1 MSLKVWMVEIRF
13 PFLLLPVILA
23 LVGGSLAIYDGF
35 FDAINFV
42 LFTAVLV
49 LLHITVNTLN
59 EYYDHQSGVDA
70 INTRRT
76 MFNGGTGTL
85 QAGLL
90 TPRQVFQAAMIS
102 FVAAALVAAVVVY
115 RTSLALVPLVVLG
128 MVFALFYTQIF
139 ARNMLGEIAAG
150 MGLGVL
156 PVLGAYMVHNP
167 SPTPTCIALSVM
179 AGILTFN
186 LLLLNEFPDLDAD
199 IRGGRRNLVITLGTR
214 KAAWLYAILTFSV
227 YGILILLALL
237 QMLPVLALLGLLTLP
252 IAFKAASM
260 SFTDPREISS
270 FQQGQKANVQLILGT
285 QAFVAIGLLVA
296 TLLLVI

>member
-1 MSLKVWMVEIRF
+1 MSLKVWLVEIRV

-23 LVGGSLAIYDGF
+23 IVGSALALYDGF
-35 FDAINFV
+35 FDALNFV

-59 EYYDHQSGVDA
+59 EYYDHLSGIDA
-70 INTRRT
+70 SNTRRT

-90 TPRQVFQAAMIS
+90 TPRQVLNMAIAS
-102 FVAAALVAAVVVY
+102 FVIAAVIAAVVVA
-115 RTSLALVPLVVLG
+115 RTSLALVPLVLLG

-150 MGLGVL
+150 LGLGVL

-167 SPTPTCIALSVM
+167 VPTPTCIALSLM

-186 LLLLNEFPDLDAD
+186 LLLLNEFPDLEAD
-199 IRGGRRNLVITLGTR
+199 IKGGRKNLVIALGTQ
-214 KAAWLYAILTFSV
+214 KAAWLYAVLTFSV
-227 YGILILLALL
+227 YGILLLLVLL
-237 QMLPVLALLGLLTLP
+237 RMLPALALLGLLTLP

-260 SFTDPREISS
+260 SFTDPREIAS

-285 QAFVAIGLLVA
+285 QAFVAMGLLA
-296 TLLLVI
+296 TILLAI

>member
-1 MSLKVWMVEIRF
+1 MVEVRA

-23 LVGGSLAIYDGF
+23 IVGGSLAIYDGY

-42 LFTAVLV
+42 LFTAVMV

-59 EYYDHQSGVDA
+59 EYYDHLSGLDA
-70 INTRRT
+70 SNTRRT

-85 QAGLL
+85 QAGIL
-90 TPRQVFQAAMIS
+90 TPRQVLNAATIS
-102 FVAAALVAAVVVY
+102 FVIAALIAAVVVY

-150 MGLGVL
+150 LGLGAL

-167 SPTPTCIALSVM
+167 IPTPTCIALSLM

-199 IRGGRRNLVITLGTR
+199 IKGGRRNLVITLGTR
-214 KAAWLYAILTFSV
+214 KAAWLYVALTFSM
-227 YGILILLALL
+227 YGILLLLVLL
-237 QMLPVLALLGLLTLP
+237 HMLPVLALLGLLTIP

-260 SFTDPREISS
+260 SFTDPREIGS

-285 QAFVAIGLLVA
+285 QAFVAVGLLA
-296 TLLLVI
+296 TLMLAI

>member
-1 MSLKVWMVEIRF
+1 MSLKAWMVEVRA

-23 LVGGSLAIYDGF
+23 IVGGSLAIYDGY

-42 LFTAVLV
+42 LFTAVMV

-59 EYYDHQSGVDA
+59 EYYDHLSGLDA
-70 INTRRT
+70 SNTRRT

-85 QAGLL
+85 QAGIL
-90 TPRQVFQAAMIS
+90 TPRQVLNAATIS
-102 FVAAALVAAVVVY
+102 FVIAALIAAVVVY

-150 MGLGVL
+150 LGLGAL

-167 SPTPTCIALSVM
+167 IPTPTCIALSLM

-199 IRGGRRNLVITLGTR
+199 IKGGRRNLVITLGTR
-214 KAAWLYAILTFSV
+214 KAAWLYVALTFSM
-227 YGILILLALL
+227 YGILLLLVLL
-237 QMLPVLALLGLLTLP
+237 HMLPVLALLGLLTIP

-260 SFTDPREISS
+260 SFTDPREIGS

-285 QAFVAIGLLVA
+285 QAFVAVGLLA
-296 TLLLVI
+296 TLMLAI

>member
-1 MSLKVWMVEIRF
+1 MSLKVWMVEIRV

-23 LVGGSLAIYDGF
+23 IVGTSLALYDGH
-35 FDAINFV
+35 FDAINFA

-59 EYYDHQSGVDA
+59 EYYDHLSGIDA
-70 INTRRT
+70 NNTRRT

-90 TPRQVFQAAMIS
+90 SPQQVLNMAIASFVIAAMI
-102 FVAAALVAAVVVY
+102 AAVVVY
-115 RTSLALVPLVVLG
+115 RTGPVLIPLVVLG

-139 ARNMLGEIAAG
+139 ARNMFGEIAAG
-150 MGLGVL
+150 LGLGVL
-156 PVLGAYMVHNP
+156 PVLGAYMVQNP
-167 SPTPTCIALSVM
+167 DPTATCIALSLM

-186 LLLLNEFPDLDAD
+186 LLLLNEFPDLEAD
-199 IRGGRRNLVITLGTR
+199 IKGGRRNLVIALGYR
-214 KAAWLYAILTFSV
+214 KAAWLYAALTFSV
-227 YGILILLALL
+227 YGILLLLVVL
-237 QMLPVLALLGLLTLP
+237 DMLPSLSLLGLLTLP

-270 FQQGQKANVQLILGT
+270 FQLGQKANVQVILGT
-285 QAFVAIGLLVA
+285 QAFLALGLLVA
-296 TLLLVI
+296 ALMLAI